1 MKKAKKEHLLPD
13 KSKKNALRQGFPF
26 RVAFC
31 YIVIA
36 GAWILLSDWA
46 VSIFTSDPVN
56 LRFIQTYKGW
66 AYVLITGL
74 ILYAFLRRE
83 WNFLEA
89 EMKGR
94 QLAELELRQLNVSLE
109 ERVAERTAELER
121 SKTQAEAADRLKSS
135 FLATMSHELRT
146 PLNSIVGFTG
156 IMIQELAGPLNDE
169 QKKQLG
175 MVQTSSRHLLALIN
189 DILDISKIEAGQLT
203 LASSEFDLA
212 QSLQKVVDLIRPL
225 ASAKKLELEAYIEA
239 DMGQICLDQRRF
251 EQIVI
256 NLLNNAVK
264 FTEVGCVT
272 LTCRKE
278 AASCMIAVAD
288 SGIGMAEDD
297 IKKLF
302 QPFHQID
309 SGLARRHEGTGLGL
323 SICSRLVSLM
333 HGTIEVQSQPD
344 KGSTFIVRIP
354 FNQPQAIA
362 RQASA

>member
-1 MKKAKKEHLLPD
+1 MRDVIVTAAPLRADDLSAGTIAIIHDITERRQAEKEIHRLHEDLQRHAAD
-13 KSKKNALRQGFPF
+13 
-26 RVAFC
+26 
-31 YIVIA
+31 
-36 GAWILLSDWA
+36 
-46 VSIFTSDPVN
+46 
-56 LRFIQTYKGW
+56 
-66 AYVLITGL
+66 
-74 ILYAFLRRE
+74 
-83 WNFLEA
+83 LEC
-89 EMKGR
+89 
-94 QLAELELRQLNVSLE
+94 
-109 ERVAERTAELER
+109 RVAERTAELATAMER
-121 SKTQAEAADRLKSS
+121 AMAADRIKSA

-146 PLNSIVGFTG
+146 PLNSIIGFTG
-156 IMIQELAGPLNDE
+156 ILLQGLAGPLNQE
-169 QKKQLG
+169 QQKQLA
-175 MVQTSSRHLLALIN
+175 MVQNSSRHLLALIN
-189 DILDISKIEAGQLT
+189 DVLDISKIEAGQLT

-272 LTCRKE
+272 LTCKKE

-323 SICSRLVSLM
+323 SICSRLTKLM
-333 HGTIEVQSQPD
+333 NGAIEVQSQPD

-354 FNQPQAIA
+354 FEQPQTVEH
-362 RQASA
+362 QMSA